1 MVLNTFPTLE
11 RDDFLSLLWAFQ
23 GAGASRVEAYP
34 IPKWP
39 GDTGRRSGLR
49 GLLGWGFL
57 CRPLCENPPDAERQ
71 ETQEEEDDREEED
84 PEPLLQ
90 RVLQLRDPL

>member
-1 MVLNTFPTLE
+1 MAWGHWE
-11 RDDFLSLLWAFQ
+11 GGQ
-23 GAGASRVEAYP
+23 GLG
-34 IPKWP
+34 
-39 GDTGRRSGLR
+39 
-49 GLLGWGFL
+49 GLLGWDCL
-57 CRPLCENPPDAERQ
+57 CRPLRENPPDAEWQ